1 MQGVG
6 PMVIRKQSEEENPK
20 LNEVRVSLG
29 D

>member
-1 MQGVG
+1 MQVVG
-6 PMVIRKQSEEENPK
+6 PMVIRKQSEEDNPQ